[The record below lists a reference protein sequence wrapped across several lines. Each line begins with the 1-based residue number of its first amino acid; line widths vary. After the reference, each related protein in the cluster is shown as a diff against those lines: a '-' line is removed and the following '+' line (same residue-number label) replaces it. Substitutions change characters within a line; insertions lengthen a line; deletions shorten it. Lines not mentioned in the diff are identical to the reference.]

1 MHSAYSSQEVE
12 LQTKDI
18 PVAMSPLNYDG
29 YEDVYDGDE
38 VPLLLEEESK
48 EAPPSYSQSQLA
60 TKSRKLNYDIDDLLN
75 S

>member
-29 YEDVYDGDE
+29 FDDVYDGDE

-48 EAPPSYSQSQLA
+48 EAPPSYS
-60 TKSRKLNYDIDDLLN
+60 
-75 S
+75 